1 MQGRG
6 AGAMRTLIR
15 GGLVLSMDERIG
27 RLPQGDVLVEDDR
40 ILAVGPALEAPDAAV
55 IGAEGCLVLP
65 GLVNAHLHTWQ
76 TALRAIGGDWTSA
89 DYFRIMH
96 GVLGPRYQPEDLR
109 VGTLVGALAQLD
121 AGVTTLFDWCHG
133 NATPEHT
140 DAALDGLLDSGIRA
154 VFGHGTVKPQPRPG
168 EPHFSEV
175 PHPAAEI
182 RRLRTTRLAADTA
195 RVTLA
200 ACILG
205 PDYSTLDVCRAD
217 FALAREYGLLSSAHV
232 WGNTNRLVPAGYR
245 RLAEEGLLGPDHNL
259 VHGTYL
265 GEEELRVIVESGVSV
280 TSTAA
285 AEVKGNA
292 REPLSCRVAAL
303 GGAPSIA
310 PDTELLNG
318 GGMLDC
324 MRAALQLHR
333 LFNNQ
338 HIVARQ
344 QAQPAAAA
352 AQEIATSGSPITAV
366 SLTHEAVLR
375 WATINNARALRL
387 DHRIGSLTPGKQA
400 DLIIVRR
407 DSLGMIGAREPVQ
420 ALIHF
425 AQAADIRDVMV
436 GGRLLKQDGRLLHP
450 GLAAEKARLLA
461 SGDRLLA
468 GTGLPGAAGQD

>member
-1 MQGRG
+1 
-6 AGAMRTLIR
+6 MRTLIK
-15 GGLVLSMDERIG
+15 GGFVLSMDERIG
-27 RLPQGDVLVEDDR
+27 RLPQGDVLVEEDR
-40 ILAVGPALEAPDAAV
+40 ILAVGPALEAPEAAV
-55 IGAEGCLVLP
+55 IEAAGCLVLP

-96 GVLGPRYQPEDLR
+96 GILGPRYKPEDLR

-121 AGVTTLFDWCHG
+121 AGTTTLFDWCHG

-140 DAALDGLLDSGIRA
+140 DAALDGLMASGIRA
-154 VFGHGTVKPQPRPG
+154 VFGHGTVKPAPKPG

-182 RRLRTTRLAADTA
+182 RRLRTTRLASDTA

-217 FALAREYGLLSSAHV
+217 FTLAREYGLLSSAHV
-232 WGNTNRLVPAGYR
+232 WGNTNRLVPEGYR
-245 RLAEEGLLGPDHNL
+245 RLAEDGLLGPDHNL

-265 GEEELRVIVESGVSV
+265 DDDELRIIVESGVSV

-324 MRAALQLHR
+324 MRTALQVHR

-338 HIVARQ
+338 HMVARR
-344 QAQPAAAA
+344 QAQPAPAGAP
-352 AQEIATSGSPITAV
+352 QEIATSGSPITAV
-366 SLTHEAVLR
+366 SLMHEEVLR

-407 DSLGMIGAREPVQ
+407 DSLGMVGAREPVQ
-420 ALIHF
+420 ALVHF
-425 AQAADIRDVMV
+425 AQAADIQTVMV
-436 GGRLLKQDGRLLHP
+436 GGRILKQDGRLLYP
-450 GLAAEKARLLA
+450 ALAAEKNRLLA

-468 GTGLPGAAGQD
+468 GTGLAGAPPPG